1 MRRLLLSEKGRS
13 GKSVVVNAGLAFLKS
28 GVQKQLFNFFFTR
41 IISNKKLGLAF
52 AHDQHFI

>member
-1 MRRLLLSEKGRS
+1 M
-13 GKSVVVNAGLAFLKS
+13 NAGLAFLKS